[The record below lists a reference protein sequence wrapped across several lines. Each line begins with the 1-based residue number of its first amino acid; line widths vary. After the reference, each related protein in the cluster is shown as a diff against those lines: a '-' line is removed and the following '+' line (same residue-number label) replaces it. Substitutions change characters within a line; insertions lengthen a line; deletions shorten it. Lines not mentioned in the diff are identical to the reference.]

1 MTRALE
7 GIRVLDLGEIMQ
19 GPLAAQV
26 LGDFGADVVKVERG
40 VAGDMMRS
48 LDRDAI
54 EAGEPSSYYVAVN
67 RNKRSVSL
75 NLKTR
80 EGLAALH
87 RLLERADVLVHS
99 YRPAAVRRLG
109 LSYEELA
116 DRYPRLVYASA
127 SGFGET
133 GPYAHK
139 AGQDMLAQSLSGM
152 ARTVGDP
159 GLAAHISP
167 VPVVDYA
174 SGMALAQGILAALLE
189 RERSGRG
196 QHVSVNLLD
205 TAMALQTLESASMLM
220 YGRETNWVTDWYSG
234 VFETSDGM
242 VTVLGLFRENAL
254 HLVCKALD
262 LEDLSRRP
270 EFGTASLQAR
280 NKERANELLRDAV
293 RALTTEDA
301 IQRFD
306 SADLLSAPLLTL
318 DEALRHP
325 QVLANGTITRVEV
338 AGSTSTRILGN
349 PVTLSRTPARITRG
363 VAAVGEHT
371 EPVLRE
377 SGFGDSDINALR
389 ASGAIRDRGERKEV
403 TP

>member
-1 MTRALE
+1 MNRVLD

-26 LGDFGADVVKVERG
+26 LGDFGADVIKVERG
-40 VAGDMMRS
+40 IGGDLMRS
-48 LDRDAI
+48 LDRESA
-54 EAGEPSSYYVAVN
+54 EAGEPCSYFVAVN

-80 EGLAALH
+80 EGMDALH
-87 RLLERADVLVHS
+87 RLLAGADVLVHS

-109 LSYEELA
+109 LTYEDLA
-116 DRYPRLVYASA
+116 ERYPKLVYASA
-127 SGFGET
+127 SGFGES

-159 GLAAHISP
+159 NLTAHILP

-205 TAMALQTLESASMLM
+205 TALALQTLESASLLM
-220 YGRETNWVTDWYSG
+220 YQRETNWVTDWYSG
-234 VFETSDGM
+234 IFETSDGM

-254 HLVCKALD
+254 HLVCKAL
-262 LEDLSRRP
+262 EVADLSRRP
-270 EFGTASLQAR
+270 EFATAELQAR
-280 NKERANELLRDAV
+280 NKDQANESLRDTV
-293 RALTTEDA
+293 RALTTDEA
-301 IQRFD
+301 IARFD
-306 SADLLSAPLLTL
+306 AADLLSAPLLTL
-318 DEALRHP
+318 EEALAHP
-325 QVLANGTITRVEV
+325 QVLENGTITQVEV
-338 AGSTSTRILGN
+338 GGRRTTRILGN
-349 PVTLSRTPARITRG
+349 PVKLSRTPATTRQG
-363 VAAVGEHT
+363 VADVGEHT

-377 SGFGDSDINALR
+377 FGFTDDDLARLR
-389 ASGAIRDRGERKEV
+389 ASGAVR
-403 TP
+403 

>member
-1 MTRALE
+1 MTQALD

-19 GPLAAQV
+19 APLAAQV
-26 LGDFGADVVKVERG
+26 LGDFGAEVIKVERG
-40 VAGDMMRS
+40 VNGDMMRS
-48 LDRDAI
+48 LDRQAV
-54 EAGEPSSYYVAVN
+54 EAGDPCSYYVAVN

-80 EGLAALH
+80 EGMAALH
-87 RLLERADVLVHS
+87 RLLERVDVLVHS

-116 DRYPRLVYASA
+116 GRYPKLIYASA

-139 AGQDMLAQSLSGM
+139 AGQDMLAQSLSGI

-159 GLAAHISP
+159 NLSAHILP

-196 QHVSVNLLD
+196 QQVSVNLLD
-205 TAMALQTLESASMLM
+205 TALALQTLESASLLM

-234 VFETSDGM
+234 IFETSDGM

-254 HLVCKALD
+254 RLVCKALD
-262 LEDLSRRP
+262 VDDLSRRP
-270 EFGTASLQAR
+270 EFATADLQAR
-280 NKERANELLRDAV
+280 NKDVANEFLRDTV
-293 RALTTEDA
+293 RTLTTAAA
-301 IQRFD
+301 IERFD

-318 DEALRHP
+318 EEALHHP

-338 AGSTSTRILGN
+338 GGGTSTRILGN
-349 PVTLSRTPARITRG
+349 PVRLSRTPAAVTRG
-363 VAAVGEHT
+363 VPGVGEHT

-377 SGFGDSDINALR
+377 YGFTDVDLGALR
-389 ASGAIRDRGERKEV
+389 ESGAVR
-403 TP
+403 

>member
-1 MTRALE
+1 MSRVLD

-26 LGDFGADVVKVERG
+26 LGDFGADVIKVERG
-40 VAGDMMRS
+40 IGGDMMRS
-48 LDRDAI
+48 LDREAA
-54 EAGEPSSYYVAVN
+54 EAGEPCAYFVAVN

-80 EGLAALH
+80 EGMEALH
-87 RLLERADVLVHS
+87 RLLARADVLVHS

-109 LSYEELA
+109 LTYEEVA
-116 DRYPRLVYASA
+116 ERYPKLVYASA
-127 SGFGET
+127 SGFGES

-159 GLAAHISP
+159 NLTAHILP

-205 TAMALQTLESASMLM
+205 TALALQTLESASLLM
-220 YGRETNWVTDWYSG
+220 YERETNWVTDWYSG
-234 VFETSDGM
+234 IFETRDGM

-254 HLVCKALD
+254 HLVCKALEV
-262 LEDLSRRP
+262 EDLSRRP
-270 EFGTASLQAR
+270 EFATAELQAR
-280 NKERANELLRDAV
+280 NKDKANESLRDTV
-293 RALTTEDA
+293 RALTTEEA
-301 IQRFD
+301 IARFD
-306 SADLLSAPLLTL
+306 AADLLSAPLLTL
-318 DEALRHP
+318 EEALAHP
-325 QVLANGTITRVEV
+325 QVLENGSITQVEV
-338 AGSTSTRILGN
+338 GGRRTTRILGN
-349 PVTLSRTPARITRG
+349 PVKLSRTPATTTRG
-363 VAAVGEHT
+363 VAGVGEHT

-377 SGFGDSDINALR
+377 FGFTDDDLARLR
-389 ASGAIRDRGERKEV
+389 ASGAVR
-403 TP
+403 